1 MAESTIDTTLERELG
16 LRSKR
21 SAWHHFVR
29 FIREKPLGAVGGF
42 ILLSAIL
49 MAVFAAALTPYN
61 PDEFDADSRLTG
73 PDATHWFG
81 TDHIARDVYTRVL
94 FGSRVSLLVGA
105 IAVATSTVIGTVL
118 GVASAYFGRTL
129 DLLLQ
134 RVVDSLQAVPGL
146 VLALTLIAALG
157 PSLFAVIL
165 AITIVRWPGTTR
177 TVRSVALSIKESQ
190 YTDAARA
197 MGASDLRI
205 MFRHITPNVMAPVI
219 VIGSAVLGG
228 AIVTEASLS
237 FLGLG
242 VPANIPTWGNMLGQ
256 AQQRYIAAGPWTS
269 IFPGLAL
276 TITVFGINVLGDAVR
291 DVLDPRLRGS
301 R

>member
-1 MAESTIDTTLERELG
+1 MSEQSIESTLGRELG
-16 LRSKR
+16 LRRKPTFR
-21 SAWHHFVR
+21 TQFFRFVR
-29 FIREKPLGAVGGF
+29 TKPLGALGGF
-42 ILLSAIL
+42 ILMAAIL
-49 MAVFAAALTPYN
+49 TAIFAPLIAPYSV
-61 PDEFDADSRLTG
+61 DEFDRSARLS
-73 PDATHWFG
+73 PPSASHIFG
-81 TDHIARDVYTRVL
+81 TDHIARDVFSRVV
-94 FGSRVSLLVGA
+94 FGSRVSLLVGF
-105 IAVATSTVIGTVL
+105 IAVASSTVIGTLL
-118 GVASAYFGRTL
+118 GVASAYFGKTL

-134 RVVDSLQAVPGL
+134 RVVDSLQALPGL

-177 TVRSVALSIKESQ
+177 TVRSVALSIKSSQ
-190 YTDAARA
+190 YVDAARA
-197 MGASDLRI
+197 IGASDLRI
-205 MFRHITPNVMAPVI
+205 MLRHITPNVMAPVI
-219 VIGSAVLGG
+219 VTGSAVLGG

-242 VPANIPTWGNMLGQ
+242 VPPNIPTWGNMLGT

-269 IFPGLAL
+269 IFPGVAL
-276 TITVFGINVLGDAVR
+276 TITVFGVNILGDAIR

>member
-1 MAESTIDTTLERELG
+1 MAEQSIESTLLHELG
-16 LRSKR
+16 LRRKSSWWER
-21 SAWHHFVR
+21 ILR
-29 FIREKPLGAVGGF
+29 FIRTKPLGTVGGA
-42 ILLSAIL
+42 ILLGAIFVS
-49 MAVFAAALTPYN
+49 VFAPLIAPYQ
-61 PDEFDADSRLTG
+61 PEEFDRYARLVPPNT
-73 PDATHWFG
+73 THIMG
-81 TDHIARDVYTRVL
+81 TDHIARDVFSRVVY
-94 FGSRVSLLVGA
+94 GGRVSLLVGFV
-105 IAVATSTVIGTVL
+105 AVVTSTVIGTAL
-118 GVASAYFGRTL
+118 GVASAYFGKTF

-134 RVVDSLQAVPGL
+134 RVVDSLQALPGL

-157 PSLFAVIL
+157 SSLFAVIT

-177 TVRSVALSIKESQ
+177 TVRSVALSIKASQ
-190 YTDAARA
+190 YVEAARA
-197 MGASDLRI
+197 IGASDTRI

-256 AQQRYIAAGPWTS
+256 AQSRYIAAGPWTS

-276 TITVFGINVLGDAVR
+276 TITVFGINILGDAIR

-301 R
+301 K

>member
-1 MAESTIDTTLERELG
+1 MSEQSIESTLGRELG
-16 LRSKR
+16 LRRKPTFR
-21 SAWHHFVR
+21 TQFFRFVR
-29 FIREKPLGAVGGF
+29 TKPLGALGGF
-42 ILLSAIL
+42 ILMAAIL
-49 MAVFAAALTPYN
+49 TAIFAPLIAPYSV
-61 PDEFDADSRLTG
+61 DEFDRSARLS
-73 PDATHWFG
+73 PPSASHIFG
-81 TDHIARDVYTRVL
+81 TDHIARDVFSRVV
-94 FGSRVSLLVGA
+94 FGSRVSLLVGF
-105 IAVATSTVIGTVL
+105 IAVASSTVIGTLL
-118 GVASAYFGRTL
+118 GVASAYFGKTL

-134 RVVDSLQAVPGL
+134 RVVDSLQALPGL

-177 TVRSVALSIKESQ
+177 TVRSVALSIKSSQ
-190 YTDAARA
+190 YVDAARA
-197 MGASDLRI
+197 IGASDLRI
-205 MFRHITPNVMAPVI
+205 MLRHITPNVMAPVI

-242 VPANIPTWGNMLGQ
+242 VPPNIPTWGNMLGT

-269 IFPGLAL
+269 IFPGVAL
-276 TITVFGINVLGDAVR
+276 TITVFGVNMLGDAIR

>member
-1 MAESTIDTTLERELG
+1 MSEQSIESTLGRELG
-16 LRSKR
+16 LRRKPTFR
-21 SAWHHFVR
+21 TQFFRFVR
-29 FIREKPLGAVGGF
+29 TKPLGALGGF
-42 ILLSAIL
+42 ILMTAIL
-49 MAVFAAALTPYN
+49 TAIFAPLIAPYSV
-61 PDEFDADSRLTG
+61 DEFDRSARLS
-73 PDATHWFG
+73 PPSASHIFG
-81 TDHIARDVYTRVL
+81 TDHIARDVFSRVV
-94 FGSRVSLLVGA
+94 FGSRVSLLVGF
-105 IAVATSTVIGTVL
+105 IAVASSTVIGTLL
-118 GVASAYFGRTL
+118 GVASAYFGKTL

-134 RVVDSLQAVPGL
+134 RVVDSLQALPGL

-177 TVRSVALSIKESQ
+177 TVRSVALSIKSSQ
-190 YTDAARA
+190 YVDAARA
-197 MGASDLRI
+197 IGASDLRI
-205 MFRHITPNVMAPVI
+205 MLRHITPNVMAPVI

-242 VPANIPTWGNMLGQ
+242 VPPNIPTWGNMLGT

-269 IFPGLAL
+269 IFPGVAL
-276 TITVFGINVLGDAVR
+276 TITVFGVNILGDAIR

>member
-1 MAESTIDTTLERELG
+1 MCIHG
-16 LRSKR
+16 CC
-21 SAWHHFVR
+21 
-29 FIREKPLGAVGGF
+29 
-42 ILLSAIL
+42 
-49 MAVFAAALTPYN
+49 
-61 PDEFDADSRLTG
+61 
-73 PDATHWFG
+73 
-81 TDHIARDVYTRVL
+81 
-94 FGSRVSLLVGA
+94 FGSRVSLLVGFV
-105 IAVATSTVIGTVL
+105 AVATSTIIGTVL

-190 YTDAARA
+190 YADAARA
-197 MGASDLRI
+197 IGASDVRI

-219 VIGSAVLGG
+219 VVGSAVLGG

-242 VPANIPTWGNMLGQ
+242 VPANISHLGQ
-256 AQQRYIAAGPWTS
+256 HARPGAAALHRPPVPGPAYSPAW
-269 IFPGLAL
+269 
-276 TITVFGINVLGDAVR
+276 R
-291 DVLDPRLRGS
+291 
-301 R
+301 

>member
-1 MAESTIDTTLERELG
+1 MAERTMDTTLEREFG
-16 LRSKR
+16 LRRKR
-21 SAWHHFVR
+21 SAWHYFVR
-29 FIREKPLGAVGGF
+29 FIKEKPLGAVGGF

-49 MAVFAAALTPYN
+49 IAVFAATLTPYS
-61 PDEFDADSRLTG
+61 PDEFDADSRLTP
-73 PDATHWFG
+73 PDSTHWFG

-94 FGSRVSLLVGA
+94 FGSRVSLLVGF

-134 RVVDSLQAVPGL
+134 RVVDSLQAIPGL

-190 YTDAARA
+190 YADAARA
-197 MGASDLRI
+197 IGASDMRI

-219 VIGSAVLGG
+219 VVGSAVLGG

-269 IFPGLAL
+269 IFPGVAL
-276 TITVFGINVLGDAVR
+276 TITVFGINVLGDAIR

>member
-21 SAWHHFVR
+21 SAWYHFVR

-61 PDEFDADSRLTG
+61 PDEFDADSRLTR

-94 FGSRVSLLVGA
+94 FGSRVSLLVGF
-105 IAVATSTVIGTVL
+105 IAVVTSTVIGTVL
-118 GVASAYFGRTL
+118 GVSSAYFGKTL

-197 MGASDLRI
+197 IGASDLRV
-205 MFRHITPNVMAPVI
+205 MFRHIAPNVMAPVI

-276 TITVFGINVLGDAVR
+276 TITVFGINVLGDAIR

>member
-1 MAESTIDTTLERELG
+1 MAEQSLESALAQELG
-16 LRSKR
+16 LRSRPTR
-21 SAWHHFVR
+21 SAQLLR
-29 FIREKPLGAVGGF
+29 FIRTKPLGALGGA
-42 ILLSAIL
+42 ILLFSILIAI
-49 MAVFAAALTPYN
+49 FAGVIAPYS
-61 PDEFDADSRLTG
+61 PDEFDREARLVG
-73 PDATHWFG
+73 PNLAHWFG

-94 FGSRVSLLVGA
+94 YGSRVSLMVGF
-105 IAVATSTVIGTVL
+105 IAVVTSTLIGTTL
-118 GVASAYFGRTL
+118 GVASAYFGRTV

-134 RVVDSLQAVPGL
+134 RIVDSLQALPGL

-177 TVRSVALSIKESQ
+177 TVRSVALSIKASQ
-190 YTDAARA
+190 YTEAARA
-197 MGASDLRI
+197 IGASDLRI

-219 VIGSAVLGG
+219 VVGSAVLGG

-269 IFPGLAL
+269 IFPGVAL
-276 TITVFGINVLGDAVR
+276 TITVFGINLLGDAVR

>member
-1 MAESTIDTTLERELG
+1 MSEQSIESTLGRELG
-16 LRSKR
+16 LRRKPTFR
-21 SAWHHFVR
+21 TQFFRFVR
-29 FIREKPLGAVGGF
+29 TKPLGALGGF
-42 ILLSAIL
+42 ILMAAIL
-49 MAVFAAALTPYN
+49 TAIFAPLIAPYSV
-61 PDEFDADSRLTG
+61 DEFDRSARLS
-73 PDATHWFG
+73 PPSASHIFG
-81 TDHIARDVYTRVL
+81 TDHIARDVFSRVV
-94 FGSRVSLLVGA
+94 FGSRVSLLVGF
-105 IAVATSTVIGTVL
+105 IAVASSTVIGTLL
-118 GVASAYFGRTL
+118 GVASAYFGKTL

-134 RVVDSLQAVPGL
+134 RVVDSLQALPGL

-177 TVRSVALSIKESQ
+177 TVRSVALSIKSSQ
-190 YTDAARA
+190 YVDAARA
-197 MGASDLRI
+197 IGASDLRI
-205 MFRHITPNVMAPVI
+205 MLRHITPNVMAPVI

-242 VPANIPTWGNMLGQ
+242 VPPNIPTWGNMLGT

-269 IFPGLAL
+269 IFPGVAL
-276 TITVFGINVLGDAVR
+276 TITVFGVNILGDAIR

>member
-1 MAESTIDTTLERELG
+1 MDTALEREFG

-21 SAWHHFVR
+21 SVWYHFVR
-29 FIREKPLGAVGGF
+29 FIKDKPLGALGGF

-49 MAVFAAALTPYN
+49 VAFFAAALTPYS
-61 PDEFDADSRLTG
+61 PDEFDADARLTP
-73 PDATHWFG
+73 PDSTHWFG

-94 FGSRVSLLVGA
+94 FGSRVSLLVGFV
-105 IAVATSTVIGTVL
+105 AVATSTIIGTVL

-190 YTDAARA
+190 YADAARA
-197 MGASDLRI
+197 IGASDLRI

-219 VIGSAVLGG
+219 VVGSAVLGG

-269 IFPGLAL
+269 IFPGVAL
-276 TITVFGINVLGDAVR
+276 TVTVFGINVLGDAVR

>member
-1 MAESTIDTTLERELG
+1 MSEQSIESTLGRELG
-16 LRSKR
+16 LRRKPTFR
-21 SAWHHFVR
+21 TQFFRFVR
-29 FIREKPLGAVGGF
+29 TKPLGALGGF
-42 ILLSAIL
+42 ILMVAIL
-49 MAVFAAALTPYN
+49 TAIFAPLIAPYSV
-61 PDEFDADSRLTG
+61 DEFDRSARLS
-73 PDATHWFG
+73 PPSASHIFG
-81 TDHIARDVYTRVL
+81 TDHIARDVFSRVV
-94 FGSRVSLLVGA
+94 FGSRVSLLVGF
-105 IAVATSTVIGTVL
+105 IAVASSTVIGTLL
-118 GVASAYFGRTL
+118 GVASAYFGKTL

-134 RVVDSLQAVPGL
+134 RVVDSLQALPGL

-177 TVRSVALSIKESQ
+177 TVRSVALSIKSSQ
-190 YTDAARA
+190 YVDAARA
-197 MGASDLRI
+197 IGASDLRI
-205 MFRHITPNVMAPVI
+205 MLRHITPNVMAPVI

-242 VPANIPTWGNMLGQ
+242 VPPNIPTWGNMLGT

-269 IFPGLAL
+269 IFPGVAL
-276 TITVFGINVLGDAVR
+276 TITVFGVNILGDAIR